1 MQYRLGDICTITK
14 GATGIMKAIPGAY
27 TMIALGETD
36 KTHNEYQFD
45 TKAVIIPLVSSTGH
59 GHASMKRV
67 KYYEGKFALGNILCA
82 VIPKDENFVL
92 AKYLHIY
99 LHWNREELLVSQ
111 MKGMANVS
119 LPMNR
124 IADVMVTIPS
134 IEKQREIV
142 SLEKELAIREIE
154 ILRLYEKQLTQIE
167 NLNQAILQ
175 EAVQGKL
182 VQQNS
187 KDEPA
192 SELLKRIK
200 AEKAKSG
207 KKEKPLS
214 TIKPKE
220 IPFEIPERWVWCRLS
235 EICSKIGSGSTP
247 KGGNYS
253 EDGFPFFRSQ
263 NIHNEG
269 LIYDDIKFISDG
281 VQNQMKGTIVL
292 PNDILLNITGGS
304 MGRCALVS
312 NNFIEGNVSQHVC
325 IIRPMQLNNEYLHK
339 VVLSPYFQK
348 FIFSSTTG
356 AGREGLPKYNLEQFV
371 IPIPP
376 LCEQKR
382 IVAEIEK
389 QFAKT
394 KQLKEHIL
402 ANQQATE
409 DLLKALLHQA
419 FEAKETVNEE
429 AKAKVVDF
437 IPKICNEPEK
447 AMLAGHIINM
457 TNNED
462 FGRVKFQKLLHLTE
476 YFCKIDMG
484 SNYVQKVAGP
494 HDDNLI
500 KNIES
505 TLKKLRF
512 YEIRQQGFHSKVNYT
527 ALVSASELDSLFK
540 ERFKD
545 EESKIDAFLNKFKK
559 STWEQC
565 EIVST
570 LYAVWN
576 NRIIKQQ
583 SITDDLLK
591 QDFLNWDKNKAK
603 YKDRL
608 DNALTWMRDKGI
620 TPDGWGKYIGKPQ
633 LSKK

>member
-36 KTHNEYQFD
+36 KTHSEYQFD
-45 TKAVIIPLVSSTGH
+45 AKAVIIPLVSSTGH

-142 SLEKELAIREIE
+142 SLEKELAVREIE
-154 ILRLYEKQLTQIE
+154 ILRLYEGQITQIE

-182 VQQNS
+182 VQQNL
-187 KDEPA
+187 KDGSA

-200 AEKAKSG
+200 VERAKSG
-207 KKEKPLS
+207 KKEKPLAP
-214 TIKPKE
+214 IKPEE
-220 IPFEIPERWVWCRLS
+220 IPFEIPDNWVWCRLGEIVNHNSGKTLDSGKNRGELREYITTSNLYWDSFDLS
-235 EICSKIGSGSTP
+235 ELRKMPIQQEDIERCTAIKGDLLICEGGEAGRSAVWNFDNPICFQNHIHRVRP
-247 KGGNYS
+247 KGDINPYFIYYFMRKIFYSGEIQNYRK
-253 EDGFPFFRSQ
+253 GMG
-263 NIHNEG
+263 IHNLSG
-269 LIYDDIKFISDG
+269 KALSSII
-281 VQNQMKGTIVL
+281 L
-292 PNDILLNITGGS
+292 PL
-304 MGRCALVS
+304 
-312 NNFIEGNVSQHVC
+312 
-325 IIRPMQLNNEYLHK
+325 
-339 VVLSPYFQK
+339 
-348 FIFSSTTG
+348 
-356 AGREGLPKYNLEQFV
+356 
-371 IPIPP
+371 PP
-376 LCEQKR
+376 LSEQKR
-382 IVAEIEK
+382 IVAKIEK
-389 QFAKT
+389 QLAQT
-394 KQLKEHIL
+394 KQLKERVI

-409 DLLKALLHQA
+409 ELLKALLHQA
-419 FEAKETVNEE
+419 FEAKEIVNEE
-429 AKAKVVDF
+429 TKAKVVEV
-437 IPKICNEPEK
+437 IPKICNDPEK

-462 FGRVKFQKLLHLTE
+462 FGRVKFQKMLHLTE

-500 KNIES
+500 KSIES
-505 TLKKLRF
+505 TLKRLRF
-512 YEIRQQGFHSKVNYT
+512 YEIRQQGFHAKVNYM
-527 ALVSASELDSLFK
+527 ALASASELDSLENNHFLTGK
-540 ERFKD
+540 AVERYFDLNKALFEFDNLFPYEGKD
-545 EESKIDAFLNKFKK
+545 ERSIAILGGTFLEMILEHILLAFLPEDEKEVNKRY
-559 STWEQC
+559 S
-565 EIVST
+565 S
-570 LYAVWN
+570 
-576 NRIIKQQ
+576 
-583 SITDDLLK
+583 
-591 QDFLNWDKNKAK
+591 
-603 YKDRL
+603 
-608 DNALTWMRDKGI
+608 
-620 TPDGWGKYIGKPQ
+620 
-633 LSKK
+633 

>member
-1 MQYRLGDICTITK
+1 M
-14 GATGIMKAIPGAY
+14 
-27 TMIALGETD
+27 
-36 KTHNEYQFD
+36 
-45 TKAVIIPLVSSTGH
+45 
-59 GHASMKRV
+59 
-67 KYYEGKFALGNILCA
+67 
-82 VIPKDENFVL
+82 FVL
-92 AKYLHIY
+92 FDQC
-99 LHWNREELLVSQ
+99 N
-111 MKGMANVS
+111 
-119 LPMNR
+119 
-124 IADVMVTIPS
+124 
-134 IEKQREIV
+134 
-142 SLEKELAIREIE
+142 
-154 ILRLYEKQLTQIE
+154 LTM
-167 NLNQAILQ
+167 
-175 EAVQGKL
+175 
-182 VQQNS
+182 
-187 KDEPA
+187 
-192 SELLKRIK
+192 
-200 AEKAKSG
+200 
-207 KKEKPLS
+207 S
-214 TIKPKE
+214 T
-220 IPFEIPERWVWCRLS
+220 
-235 EICSKIGSGSTP
+235 
-247 KGGNYS
+247 
-253 EDGFPFFRSQ
+253 
-263 NIHNEG
+263 
-269 LIYDDIKFISDG
+269 
-281 VQNQMKGTIVL
+281 
-292 PNDILLNITGGS
+292 
-304 MGRCALVS
+304 
-312 NNFIEGNVSQHVC
+312 
-325 IIRPMQLNNEYLHK
+325 
-339 VVLSPYFQK
+339 
-348 FIFSSTTG
+348 
-356 AGREGLPKYNLEQFV
+356 YNLVQFV